1 LANPSFIGGG
11 PRYDFGANFTSLHS
25 HTVEL
30 DLIHAKLVKLN
41 IIQQLPSRKPLDPGP
56 PMTKTSFT
64 ATEMASPCN
73 WASWPP
79 SRFDRSSANS
89 EKASSLCR
97 NSIKEKWPGS
107 KKGLVSIVRVARLS
121 APHRAPL
128 LSCAPLSCA
137 PLIPRPS
144 ACSSALVLRL
154 LLLPLPKKK
163 NSAALHVHL
172 QYGCAT
178 RDPRSTAVQRTGVK
192 ENPRLRPQAMPCHG
206 PGI

>member
-1 LANPSFIGGG
+1 MRWTFVASPLLLANPSFIGGG

-107 KKGLVSIVRVARLS
+107 KKGLVSIVRVARLQ
-121 APHRAPL
+121 PL
-128 LSCAPLSCA
+128 IALPSSLVLPSTCAPLS
-137 PLIPRPS
+137 
-144 ACSSALVLRL
+144 
-154 LLLPLPKKK
+154 LLPSFLVPARARLPSFCGCCCCRCRKRKTLPPCTYIY
-163 NSAALHVHL
+163 SMAA
-172 QYGCAT
+172 QREIRGAQPY
-178 RDPRSTAVQRTGVK
+178 SVQ
-192 ENPRLRPQAMPCHG
+192 A
-206 PGI
+206 